1 MVAASGHRAV
11 ARCDEL
17 GAGPYSMSPDFLY
30 RGYLSSAHA
39 AAVNQTAKWMQDA
52 GMSVRMDAAANLI
65 GRYEAV
71 EEGLKTLLIG
81 SHIDSVR
88 NGGRYDGPLGV
99 MLGIECVAHLS
110 QTGKRLPFAIEVVA
124 FGDEEGSRFPVAM
137 MCSKAMIGEL
147 VIGASDMVDREG
159 VSLAEALD
167 QFEHQ
172 IDLPIPEGSFGAARR
187 NPGDVLAFIEAHI
200 EQGPVLEAE
209 HLSVGAVSGIAAQ
222 LRYEFRIKGEAGHA
236 GTNQMHLRR
245 DPLAGAAELM
255 VEIERLARAGEPDEV
270 ATVGRIEALPGAANV
285 VPGEVKFFLDVRSGE
300 QARRDAL
307 ADKILAR
314 AEEICAA
321 RKLGFSS
328 EKLQDL
334 AASPSDPKLLTAM
347 EDALVETGHT
357 RRTLVSGA
365 GHDAMILAEICPTVM
380 LFIRCE
386 GGNSHNPLERVDPQD
401 ADDALKVM
409 LKFLELMEARANDQL
424 IQAD

>member
-1 MVAASGHRAV
+1 MVMASGIRAV
-11 ARCDEL
+11 ERCDEL
-17 GAGPYSMSPDFLY
+17 GIQPYSMEPDFLF

-39 AAVNQTAKWMQDA
+39 AAVNKTAEWMREA
-52 GMSVRMDAAANLI
+52 GMSTRMDAAGNLI

-81 SHIDSVR
+81 SHIDTVR

-99 MLGIECVAHLS
+99 MLGIECVAHLNE
-110 QTGKRLPFAIEVVA
+110 TGKRLPFGIEIIA

-137 MCSKAMIGEL
+137 MCSRAVVGEL
-147 VIGASDMVDREG
+147 VIGASDMKDRDG
-159 VSLAEALD
+159 ISLSEALD
-167 QFEHQ
+167 EFEHQ
-172 IDLPIPEGSFGAARR
+172 IDLPMPEGSFSTARR

-222 LRYEFRIKGEAGHA
+222 LRYEFHIKGEAGHA
-236 GTNQMHLRR
+236 GTNQMHLRK
-245 DPLAGAAELM
+245 DALAGAAELM
-255 VEIERLARAGEPDEV
+255 VEIERLARSGQPDEV

-285 VPGEVKFFLDVRSGE
+285 VPGEVKFFLDVRAGE
-300 QARRDAL
+300 QVRRDAL

-314 AEEICAA
+314 AEEICAE
-321 RKLGFSS
+321 RQLGFSR

-334 AASPSDPKLLTAM
+334 AAVPSDPKLLTTM
-347 EDALVETGHT
+347 EDALEAAGHK

-380 LFIRCE
+380 LFIRCD
-386 GGNSHNPLERVDPQD
+386 GGISHNPLERVEPSD

>member
-11 ARCDEL
+11 ARCDAL
-17 GAGPYSMSPDFLY
+17 GATPYSTSPDFLY

-39 AAVNQTAKWMQDA
+39 EAVNQTARWMQDA

-71 EEGLKTLLIG
+71 EDGLKTLLIG

-99 MLGIECVAHLS
+99 MLGIECVAHLNN
-110 QTGKRLPFAIEVVA
+110 TGKRLPFAIEVIA

-137 MCSKAMIGEL
+137 MCSKAVIGEL
-147 VIGASDMVDREG
+147 VMGASDMQDRDG

-172 IDLPIPEGSFGAARR
+172 IDLTIPEGSFGAARR
-187 NPGDVLAFIEAHI
+187 NPGDILAFVEAHI
-200 EQGPVLEAE
+200 EQGPALESE
-209 HLSVGAVSGIAAQ
+209 QLSVGAVSGIAAQ

-245 DPLAGAAELM
+245 DPLAGAAEIM
-255 VEIERLARAGEPDEV
+255 VEIERLANAGEPDEV

-285 VPGEVKFFLDVRSGE
+285 VPGEVAFFLDVRAGE
-300 QARRDAL
+300 QVRRDAL

-314 AEEICAA
+314 AAEVCDA
-321 RKLGFSS
+321 RKLIFSS

-334 AASPSDPKLLTAM
+334 AASPSDPKLLTTM
-347 EDALVETGHT
+347 EDALEETGHK

-380 LFIRCE
+380 LFIRCD
-386 GGNSHNPLERVDPQD
+386 GGISHNPLERVEPQD